1 MLRCP
6 PNGAERLHPS
16 VVWFPLA
23 AVFLPLALPLAVLVA
38 AIGAAVG
45 TAEKDLA
52 TAGFDV
58 AAERATAVPR
68 IAALESA
75 RSR

>member
-23 AVFLPLALPLAVLVA
+23 AVFLPLAVLVA
-38 AIGAAVG
+38 AIGAEVG